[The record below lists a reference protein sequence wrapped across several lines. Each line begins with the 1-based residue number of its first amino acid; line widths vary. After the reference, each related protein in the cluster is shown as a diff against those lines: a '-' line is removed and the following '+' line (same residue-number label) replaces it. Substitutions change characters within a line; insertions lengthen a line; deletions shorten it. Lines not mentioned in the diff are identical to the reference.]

1 MSPDPADQRGIARF
15 IPPIH
20 RVAVITASL
29 LSLEI
34 AALLLNRDSWNA
46 GGVTILWPSNG
57 FLAGALLRTP
67 KRQWPAYLAIGY
79 LVDFALNCYLAQ
91 NASMWTSVYLSG
103 CNMLEVVLA
112 AAPLYNIVNPE
123 PDLTRRRQLF
133 SLLFYGVLVA
143 PAIASFLASYV
154 FEFNNAGLSFWP
166 RLHSFQWW
174 FTADALGFA
183 TVTPLYLA
191 LSQPKRCLYRACWE
205 LTGLF

>member
-112 AAPLYNIVNPE
+112 AALCSASAAPGFVSATAAADKRPVR
-123 PDLTRRRQLF
+123 PWVASRCAT
-133 SLLFYGVLVA
+133 A
-143 PAIASFLASYV
+143 PA
-154 FEFNNAGLSFWP
+154 G
-166 RLHSFQWW
+166 
-174 FTADALGFA
+174 
-183 TVTPLYLA
+183 
-191 LSQPKRCLYRACWE
+191 
-205 LTGLF
+205 